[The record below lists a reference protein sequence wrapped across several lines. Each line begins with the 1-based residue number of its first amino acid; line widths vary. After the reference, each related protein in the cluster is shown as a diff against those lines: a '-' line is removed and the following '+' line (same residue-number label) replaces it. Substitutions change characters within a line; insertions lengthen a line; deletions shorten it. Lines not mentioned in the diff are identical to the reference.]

1 MGLPPIPPHKHIS
14 QVLSTGVG
22 SHITI
27 PGCFKGLFVPQQSK
41 KLPVKSLKKHKKE
54 RNHRDKVVSFIHM
67 EISLQEVEGRPERDS
82 ETGMSW
88 LVKIHTE

>member
-1 MGLPPIPPHKHIS
+1 M
-14 QVLSTGVG
+14 
-22 SHITI
+22 
-27 PGCFKGLFVPQQSK
+27 
-41 KLPVKSLKKHKKE
+41 PVKILKKHKKE